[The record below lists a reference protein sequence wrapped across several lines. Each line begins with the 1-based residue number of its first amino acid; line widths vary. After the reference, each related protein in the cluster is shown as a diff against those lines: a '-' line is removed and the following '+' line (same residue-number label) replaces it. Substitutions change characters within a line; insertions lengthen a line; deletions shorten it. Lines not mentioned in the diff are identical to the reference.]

1 MQREEAASPT
11 CSSMSKAVSTLEPQ
25 TKVQQWL
32 MTNPVVTSGMNPE
45 QSENAPTVGGSRTSS
60 KQMSPSITASSTG
73 KESSYDIIN
82 APSPPPPRDEFQ
94 QVKLNHN
101 YLILKK
107 KICISHIFLIR
118 TNEAEVGNEAG
129 RVQKML
135 CQSFLEKVLQKNE
148 DVLRR
153 VHRKLNSLHTTNRTA
168 HQTDNQFH
176 QQLCYKIANLNR
188 LLLWLAPQNLVCQ
201 TLY

>member
-107 KICISHIFLIR
+107 RFVSVIFSLLEQTRPRWETRPGAYKKCFANHFWRKCCKKTR
-118 TNEAEVGNEAG
+118 TFYGEYTGN
-129 RVQKML
+129 
-135 CQSFLEKVLQKNE
+135 
-148 DVLRR
+148 
-153 VHRKLNSLHTTNRTA
+153 
-168 HQTDNQFH
+168 
-176 QQLCYKIANLNR
+176 
-188 LLLWLAPQNLVCQ
+188 
-201 TLY
+201 